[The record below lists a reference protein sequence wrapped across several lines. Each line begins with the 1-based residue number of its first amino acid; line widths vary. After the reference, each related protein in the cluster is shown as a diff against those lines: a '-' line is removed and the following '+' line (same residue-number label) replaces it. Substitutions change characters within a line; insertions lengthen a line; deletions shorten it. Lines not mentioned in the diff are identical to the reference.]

1 MDLNKV
7 KKIVNDFF
15 KNLGEN
21 IKIKEIN
28 FNDENKTLKINLSSA
43 NQRLLIG
50 KNGEILLNLQNIL
63 KKIIR
68 KKINTDFYLDLD
80 LNNYKKNRENYLKDL
95 AKRSAEEALILE
107 KEIELEPMPA
117 YERRIIHLEILKERG
132 VESFSIGER
141 DNRRIIIRPKKT
153 KTD

>member
-50 KNGEILLNLQNIL
+50 KNGETLLNLQNIL